1 VRDRGGR
8 RGRKEGEGSGTI
20 DNELNVLKTES
31 RE

>member
-1 VRDRGGR
+1 MIDQEEEGR
-8 RGRKEGEGSGTI
+8 RKEAGEGII